1 VTACSAGNNAIGD
14 SFRLI
19 QSGVIDAAIAGGA
32 EAPVTPIMF
41 AGLDALKVT
50 SARNSEPARASRP
63 FDRDRDGMVTAEGA
77 GVVILEDMETA
88 LRRGA
93 KVYCEVVGFGCNSDG
108 YHITSPDPS
117 GEQATRCMLMALND
131 AGMRA
136 EDIDYINAHGTST
149 PMNDRSETLAIKQ
162 TFGEHARKLAI
173 SSNKSMVGHSFGAA
187 PAVEAVFAA
196 LTLRDGVLPPTINY
210 ERQDPDCDLDYV
222 PNEAR
227 RMDVKTVLSN
237 SFGFGGH
244 NATVIF
250 RKVER

>member
-1 VTACSAGNNAIGD
+1 VSGD
-14 SFRLI
+14 RLFGREQRHRLI

-149 PMNDRSETLAIKQ
+149 PLNDRVETLAIKRV
-162 TFGEHARKLAI
+162 FGDHAYKVPI
-173 SSNKSMVGHSFGAA
+173 SSTKSMIGHLIGGAG
-187 PAVEAVFAA
+187 AVEAAVTIMTILEGAIH
-196 LTLRDGVLPPTINY
+196 PTINY
-210 ERQDPDCDLDYV
+210 EHPDPECDLDYV
-222 PNEAR
+222 PNVSRAATV
-227 RMDVKTVLSN
+227 DVALSN
-237 SFGFGGH
+237 SFAFGGQ
-244 NATVIF
+244 NACLVLKRF
-250 RKVER
+250 QR